1 MFDVLALTAPIYLLI
16 ATGFIATLSGYVA
29 ADDVRAV
36 GRVVMRLCMPAAIF
50 VAISSAQ
57 LTEVLRW
64 NFVLGYTAGSLLVFG
79 AGLILARRVLG
90 QSQQGAALL
99 AMGMS
104 CSNSAFMG
112 FPVAAM
118 VVGDGALAAFT
129 MAMLIENILMM
140 PLAVTL
146 AEARRGQGLRAL
158 AQTMA
163 GMVRNPLL
171 IAVCAGVVFSLSG
184 LPMPGFVGGTLAMLA
199 PVAPPVALIVVG
211 GIVATLPPAR
221 GVGVVPWIVV
231 GKLVAHPLAVL
242 ACLSLAGPMPAPLLL
257 SGVLIAAVPMMS
269 IYALFGQRWGQEQV
283 AASAMLTATVLSFV
297 TVSAAVA
304 LVGRL

>member
-16 ATGFIATLSGYVA
+16 ATGFLAARSRYVA

-50 VAISSAQ
+50 VAVSGADV
-57 LTEVLRW
+57 TEVLRW
-64 NFVLGYTAGSLLVFG
+64 NFVLGYTGGSLVVFG
-79 AGLILARRVLG
+79 AGLIVARRVLG

-118 VVGDGALAAFT
+118 AVGDAALQAFT

-146 AEARRGQGLRAL
+146 AEARPGQGLRAL
-158 AQTMA
+158 GQTA
-163 GMVRNPLL
+163 LGMVRNPLL
-171 IAVCAGVVFSLSG
+171 IAVMAGVAFSLSG
-184 LPMPGFVGGTLAMLA
+184 LAMPGFVAATLAMLA
-199 PVAPPVALIVVG
+199 PVAPPLALLAVG

-221 GVGVVPWIVV
+221 GVGVVPWVV
-231 GKLVAHPLAVL
+231 AGKLVAHPLAVL
-242 ACLSLAGPMPAPLLL
+242 GGLTLAGPMPAPLLL

-283 AASAMLTATVLSFV
+283 AASSLLTATVLSFV
-297 TVSAAVA
+297 TVSAAIA
-304 LVGRL
+304 LI

>member
-1 MFDVLALTAPIYLLI
+1 MLDVLALTAPIYLLI
-16 ATGFIATLSGYVA
+16 ATGFLAARSRYVA

-50 VAISSAQ
+50 VAVSSTDVA
-57 LTEVLRW
+57 EVLRW
-64 NFVLGYTAGSLLVFG
+64 DFVLGYTGGSLAVFG

-90 QSQQGAALL
+90 QGQQGAALL

-118 VVGDGALAAFT
+118 VVGDGALQAFT

-146 AEARRGQGLRAL
+146 AEARPGQGLRAL
-158 AQTMA
+158 GQTVA
-163 GMVRNPLL
+163 GMARNPLL
-171 IAVCAGVVFSLSG
+171 VAVVAGGAVSLSG
-184 LPMPGFVGGTLAMLA
+184 LPVPGFVAATLAMLA
-199 PVAPPVALIVVG
+199 PVAPPLALIAVG

-221 GVGVVPWIVV
+221 GVGVVPWVV
-231 GKLVAHPLAVL
+231 AGKLVAHPLAVL
-242 ACLSLAGPMPAPLLL
+242 AGLMLAGPVPQPLLV
-257 SGVLIAAVPMMS
+257 SGVLIAAVPMLS
-269 IYALFGQRWGQEQV
+269 IYGLFGQRWGQENL
-283 AASAMLTATVLSFV
+283 AATALLTAVVLSFATV
-297 TVSAAVA
+297 TAAIA
-304 LVGRL
+304 LIGQV